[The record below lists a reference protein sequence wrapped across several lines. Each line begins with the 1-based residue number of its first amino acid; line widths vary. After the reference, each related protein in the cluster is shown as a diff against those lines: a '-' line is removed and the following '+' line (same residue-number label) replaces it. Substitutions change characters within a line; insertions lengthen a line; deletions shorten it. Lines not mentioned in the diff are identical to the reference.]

1 MDQILKC
8 CQQYHVSMFQL
19 CLTCYYIYLYKLTNG
34 DQDLCICSVHA
45 NRHKPD
51 LLPIIAESQQ
61 LAIILDSQS
70 LTYAEMLYYVQQVSL
85 HFIDKYHVKSQQIIC
100 QCIERSI
107 EMVIGI
113 LAISTTGYVYCPLS
127 PNDPIERLYH

>member
-1 MDQILKC
+1 MKYNCCKIQIEHQWILDKLN
-8 CQQYHVSMFQL
+8 VS
-19 CLTCYYIYLYKLTNG
+19 IR
-34 DQDLCICSVHA
+34 S
-45 NRHKPD
+45 
-51 LLPIIAESQQ
+51 LLLALAESQQ